1 MVQHQIILGVGLA
14 LALGLFV
21 WGRWRYDL
29 VAMVTLLALVLA
41 GVVAADRTFSGF
53 GHPAVMTV
61 AAVLVVSRGL
71 RNSGAVNV
79 LGRAMRLAGE
89 SATGQ
94 AATLTLVTAVCS
106 GFMNNVGALAIIMP
120 VAVQM
125 ARSGGRSP
133 SFVLMPIAFGSL
145 LGGMTT
151 LIGTPPNIIIAA
163 YRAEV
168 AEAPYG
174 MFSFTPVGA
183 AVALA
188 GCAFCGLLGWRWL
201 AWRDPARSADALF
214 DIDAYVVEL
223 RVPKGSKADG
233 MTIGEVAQAAEGDAV
248 IVGIAHGDRHMAMPS
263 RRERV
268 SAGDV
273 LVVEADTDTIK
284 TLTDALG
291 LELDGDRELREE
303 MLGAEG
309 EITVVEA
316 IVSPGGTIEGRSA
329 AQIDLRRRSGIN
341 ILGVAREGRRIRRR
355 LRNIRLRGGDVLL
368 LQGNQ
373 SALQQAFE
381 TLGLLPLAQRDL
393 GVGKPRRALVAVAIF
408 AAGILA
414 TVFGFAPVEVA
425 FAASACAMLLAR
437 LLSLREAYEAIDWPV
452 IVLLGAMIPVG
463 EAMETTGAAG
473 RIAGGLLGA
482 SSSLPAWGL
491 LLGLM
496 VVTMLLSNIINNAAA
511 AVLMA
516 PIAVRLASGVEASVD
531 PFLMG
536 VAVSAS
542 SAFLTPIGHQS
553 NTLVMG
559 PGGYRF
565 GDYWRLGLPVS
576 VIVLAVSVPMI
587 LLIWPM

>member
-1 MVQHQIILGVGLA
+1 MVDQVILGVGLVVA
-14 LALGLFV
+14 LALFV

-53 GHPAVMTV
+53 GHPAVITV

-94 AATLTLVTAVCS
+94 AVTLTLVTAVCS
-106 GFMNNVGALAIIMP
+106 GFMNNVGALAILMP
-120 VAVQM
+120 VAVRM

-133 SFVLMPIAFGSL
+133 SFVLMPVAFGSL

-151 LIGTPPNIIIAA
+151 LIGTPPNIIIAS
-163 YRAEV
+163 YRGDV
-168 AEAPYG
+168 AGTPYG

-183 AVALA
+183 VVAVA
-188 GCAFCGLLGWRWL
+188 GCVFCGLVGWRL
-201 AWRDPARSADALF
+201 LPKRDPASSAGALF

-223 RVPKGSKADG
+223 RVPKGSKAEG
-233 MTIGEVAQAAEGDAV
+233 MTIGEASEAAAGDAV
-248 IVGIAHGDRHMAMPS
+248 IVGIAHGDRRLAMPS
-263 RRERV
+263 RRERMA
-268 SAGDV
+268 AGDV
-273 LVVEADTDTIK
+273 LVVEADAETIG

-291 LELDGDRELREE
+291 LEPDGDRELREE

-309 EITVVEA
+309 EIVVVEA
-316 IVSPGGTIEGRSA
+316 IVTPGGRIEGRSA

-341 ILGVAREGRRIRRR
+341 ILGVAREGRRIGRR
-355 LRNIRLRGGDVLL
+355 LRDIRLRGGDVLL

-393 GVGKPRRALVAVAIF
+393 AVGKPRRAALAVACF

-414 TVFGFAPVEVA
+414 TVFGLAPVEVA
-425 FAASACAMLLAR
+425 FAASACAMLISR
-437 LLSLREAYEAIDWPV
+437 LLTLREAYEAIDWPV
-452 IVLLGAMIPVG
+452 IILLGAMIPVG

-473 RIAGGLLGA
+473 LVAEGLLRV
-482 SSSLPAWGL
+482 SSSLPPWGL

-496 VVTMLLSNIINNAAA
+496 VVTMLLSNVINNAAA

-516 PIAVRLASGVEASVD
+516 PIAIGLAAGVGASAD

-536 VAVSAS
+536 VAVGAS

-576 VIVLAVSVPMI
+576 AIVPAAGVPVI
-587 LLIWPM
+587 LLVWPM

>member
-1 MVQHQIILGVGLA
+1 MSDQAILGIGLVTV
-14 LALGLFV
+14 LALFV

-29 VAMVTLLALVLA
+29 VAMMTLLALALA

-53 GHPAVMTV
+53 GHPAVITV

-79 LGRAMRLAGE
+79 LGRAMRIAGE
-89 SATGQ
+89 GATGQ
-94 AATLTLVTAVCS
+94 ALTLTLITAVCS

-125 ARSGGRSP
+125 ARAGGRSP

-145 LGGMTT
+145 LGGMVT

-168 AEAPYG
+168 ADSPYD

-183 AVALA
+183 GVAVA
-188 GCAFCGLLGWRWL
+188 GCVFCGLVGWRL
-201 AWRDPARSADALF
+201 LPKREPASSADALF
-214 DIDAYVVEL
+214 DVDAYVVEL
-223 RVPKGSKADG
+223 RVPKGSKAEG
-233 MTIGEVAQAAEGDAV
+233 MTIGEVGDAAEGDAV
-248 IVGIAHGDRHMAMPS
+248 IAGIAHGDRRLAMPS
-263 RRERV
+263 RRERIA
-268 SAGDV
+268 AGDV
-273 LVVEADTDTIK
+273 LVVEADAETI
-284 TLTDALG
+284 TALTGAFG
-291 LELDGDRELREE
+291 LELDGDRELRAE
-303 MLGAEG
+303 MLGAKG

-316 IVSPGGTIEGRSA
+316 IVTPGGTIEGRSA
-329 AQIDLRRRSGIN
+329 AQIDLRRRAGIN

-355 LRNIRLRGGDVLL
+355 LRDIRLRGGDVLL

-373 SALQQAFE
+373 GALQQAFE

-393 GVGKPRRALVAVAIF
+393 GVGKPRRALLAVAIF
-408 AAGILA
+408 AAGVLA
-414 TVFGFAPVEVA
+414 TVLGLAPVEVA

-463 EAMETTGAAG
+463 EAMQTTGAAG
-473 RIAGGLLGA
+473 RIAAGLLGA
-482 SSSLPAWGL
+482 SSSLPAWGM

-496 VVTMLLSNIINNAAA
+496 VVTMLLSNVINNAAA

-516 PIAVRLASGVEASVD
+516 PIAVRLAEGMGSSVD

-536 VAVSAS
+536 VAVAAS

-576 VIVLAVSVPMI
+576 VIVLAVSAPMI
-587 LLIWPM
+587 LLIWPV